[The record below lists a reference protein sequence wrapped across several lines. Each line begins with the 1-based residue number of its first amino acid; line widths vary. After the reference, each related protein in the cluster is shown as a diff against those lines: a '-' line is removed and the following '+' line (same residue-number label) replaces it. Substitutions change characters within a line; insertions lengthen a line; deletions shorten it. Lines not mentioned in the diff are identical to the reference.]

1 MRLSEQ
7 RTIFVPFMR
16 TTSVLLALGAVL
28 ALHGQDH
35 VTPDQFTFRVDSNVI
50 YGVDTNYLGFTDTL
64 LLDVYTPNNADTKR
78 PLVVF
83 VHGGNWLGGC
93 KDDPS
98 GIVPLLHQF
107 VKRGYVVASVNYR
120 LGWHKDD
127 WVSDPVAGWPISLWP
142 ITYRTFYAADSMELV
157 RAIYRGQQD
166 VKGAIR
172 FMKGRAE
179 QDSVCTDKVFVGG
192 ESAGGF
198 VALAAAFLDA
208 PTEKPAA
215 CNVLPDAP
223 MPYFK
228 TLNGTAFNCVVDS
241 FTAGAQALV
250 RPDLGPVEG
259 DLNLNGH
266 DASVKGVANFY
277 GGVPYDAFAL
287 DWWQGADTP
296 AVYLYHQTCD
306 GIVMFDRGQPIS
318 TISGY
323 CNLGSTPWH
332 TNYPYLFGSGRIAG
346 AFAGMSSPPTYTTD
360 FEICAAF
367 DPNWALFECQR
378 YGNNGSY
385 HYTANHALRGQNL
398 ATFWAPL
405 ASDPAACLGMGQPS
419 EQTREFL
426 LWPNPADD
434 VLQFSH
440 PQWEAGPV
448 LVEVLDASGR
458 VVHSSATVVRN
469 GSGQVH
475 LPTGLAPGYYH
486 LLASRSGQLLSG
498 GFSIVR

>member
-1 MRLSEQ
+1 MRLSDGC
-7 RTIFVPFMR
+7 TIFVPPMR
-16 TTSVLLALGAVL
+16 VPLFLLAVGFTCGLQA
-28 ALHGQDH
+28 QDY
-35 VTPDQFTFRVDSNVI
+35 VTADQFTFRLESNVV
-50 YGVDTNYLGFTDTL
+50 YGMDTNYLGAVDTL
-64 LLDVYTPNNADTKR
+64 LLDVYTPNSADTQR

-83 VHGGNWLGGC
+83 VHGGSWLGGC

-142 ITYRTFYAADSMELV
+142 LTYRTFYAADSLEMV

-166 VKGAIR
+166 VKGAVR
-172 FMKGRAE
+172 FMKGRAAL
-179 QDSVCTDKVFVGG
+179 DSVCTDKVFVGG

-198 VALAAAFLDA
+198 VALAAAFLDSFN
-208 PTEKPAA
+208 EKPASCGA
-215 CNVLPDAP
+215 LPDAP
-223 MPYFK
+223 TPYYK
-228 TLNGTAFNCVVDS
+228 TLNGTALNCVVDS
-241 FTAGAQALV
+241 FVVAGSQLT

-287 DWWQGADTP
+287 DWWQGTDTP

-306 GIVMFDRGQPIS
+306 GVVLFGRGQPMSVIS
-318 TISGY
+318 AY

-332 TNYPYLFGSGRIAG
+332 TNYPFLSGSGRIADT
-346 AFAGMSSPPTYTTD
+346 FASMSSPPVFTTD
-360 FEICAAF
+360 FESCAVF

-398 ATFWAPL
+398 AAFWAPL
-405 ASDPAACLGMGQPS
+405 ASEPGACLGMSTDIHPKPAL
-419 EQTREFL
+419 R
-426 LWPNPADD
+426 LWPNPASDD
-434 VLQFSH
+434 LRFSH
-440 PQWEAGPV
+440 PELGNGPV
-448 LVEVLDASGR
+448 LVEVLDAYGR
-458 VVHSSATVVRN
+458 SVHGRSLTVN
-469 GSGQVH
+469 DDTGLLE
-475 LPTGLAPGYYH
+475 LPSGLAPGLYRLRVVRSSV
-486 LLASRSGQLLSG
+486 LLCA
-498 GFSIVR
+498 GFSTVD

>member
-1 MRLSEQ
+1 
-7 RTIFVPFMR
+7 MR
-16 TTSVLLALGAVL
+16 TSSVLLAFGAVL
-28 ALHGQDH
+28 ALHAQDY
-35 VTPDQFTFRVDSNVI
+35 VTPDQYTFRVDSNVV
-50 YGVDTNYLGFTDTL
+50 YGVDTNYLGLTDTL

-127 WVSDPVAGWPISLWP
+127 WVGDPVAGWPISLWP
-142 ITYRTFYAADSMELV
+142 ITYRTFYAADSLEMV

-179 QDSVCTDKVFVGG
+179 LDSVCTDKVFVGG

-198 VALAAAFLDA
+198 VALAAAFLDS
-208 PTEKPAA
+208 PNEKPLA
-215 CNVLPDAP
+215 CGALPDAP
-223 MPYFK
+223 IPYFK

-241 FTAGAQALV
+241 FTAGSQELA
-250 RPDLGPVEG
+250 RPDLGPVDG
-259 DLNLNGH
+259 DLNQNGH

-277 GGVPYDAFAL
+277 GGVPHDAFAL

-306 GIVMFDRGQPIS
+306 GIVMFDRGRPIT
-318 TISGY
+318 TISAY

-332 TNYPYLFGSGRIAG
+332 TNYPFLFGSGRIADT
-346 AFAGMSSPPTYTTD
+346 FAGMSAPPTYTTD
-360 FEICAAF
+360 FESCAMF

-398 ATFWAPL
+398 ATFWAPM
-405 ASDPAACLGMGQPS
+405 ASDPGACLGMGQLAIPIAA
-419 EQTREFL
+419 FA
-426 LWPNPADD
+426 LWPNPASD
-434 VLQFSH
+434 VVQFSH
-440 PQWEAGPV
+440 PDLGAGRI
-448 LVEVLDASGR
+448 LVEVLDAPGR
-458 VVHSSATVVRN
+458 LVHSNSIVVTDN
-469 GSGQVH
+469 AGLLD
-475 LPTGLAPGYYH
+475 LPPGLAPGLYRLRLVRSTA
-486 LLASRSGQLLSG
+486 LLCGA
-498 GFSIVR
+498 FSIVR